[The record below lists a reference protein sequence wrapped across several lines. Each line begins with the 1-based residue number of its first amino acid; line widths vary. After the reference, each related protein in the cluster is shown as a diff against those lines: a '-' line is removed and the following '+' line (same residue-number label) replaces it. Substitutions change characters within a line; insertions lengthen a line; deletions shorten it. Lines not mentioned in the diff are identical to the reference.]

1 MGVSCNVVEPE
12 GGVGVA
18 VVKLLGAEVVDMDE
32 GQKQFLISG

>member
-12 GGVGVA
+12 GGVG